1 MTTKHTV
8 TRLIALSLTV
18 LALAIPSVA
27 AAAPVGPTLGT
38 YHATE
43 QTDPSP
49 SSPSVSGSDSGFNWG
64 DAALGAS
71 VAMAVVII
79 GAGALAM
86 VRGYRSG
93 QTQVRPS

>member
-8 TRLIALSLTV
+8 TRLMALSLTV

-27 AAAPVGPTLGT
+27 AAARAPALGT

-49 SSPSVSGSDSGFNWG
+49 ASPSVSGSDSGFNWG

-71 VAMAVVII
+71 GAVAIMIV
-79 GAGALAM
+79 GAGALVM
-86 VRGYRSG
+86 VRGFRSG
-93 QTQVRPS
+93 RTQVRPS